1 MSKTVFG
8 SLFGLAL
15 SASVWAQNSMPVME
29 LSAGFH
35 RIEAEVAASDQ
46 NRQVGLMNR
55 KAMPQQR
62 GMLFVFMQ
70 NTTHCMWMR
79 NTLIPLSVAFIDDE
93 GYIINIED
101 MQPQTE
107 DNHCARQPA
116 RYALEMNLGWFAQR
130 GIKPGVKLGGLDK
143 APRPR

>member
-1 MSKTVFG
+1 MSKTVIG
-8 SLFGLAL
+8 ALFWLTL
-15 SASVWAQNSMPVME
+15 SAAWAQNAMPVLE
-29 LSAGFH
+29 LNAGFH

-55 KAMPQQR
+55 QAMPPQH
-62 GMLFVFMQ
+62 GMLFVFTQ
-70 NTTHCMWMR
+70 ANTHCMWMR
-79 NTLIPLSVAFIDDE
+79 NTLLPLSVAFIDDD

-116 RYALEMNLGWFAQR
+116 RYALEMNRGWFAQR
-130 GIKPGVKLGGLDK
+130 GIKPGVRLGGLDK
-143 APRPR
+143 APRPQ

>member
-1 MSKTVFG
+1 MNRTVIG
-8 SLFGLAL
+8 ALFGLML
-15 SASVWAQNSMPVME
+15 SATWAQNAMPVLE
-29 LSAGFH
+29 LNAGFH

-55 KAMPQQR
+55 QAMPQQR
-62 GMLFVFMQ
+62 GMLFVFTQ
-70 NTTHCMWMR
+70 PNTHCMWMR

-101 MQPQTE
+101 MKPQTE